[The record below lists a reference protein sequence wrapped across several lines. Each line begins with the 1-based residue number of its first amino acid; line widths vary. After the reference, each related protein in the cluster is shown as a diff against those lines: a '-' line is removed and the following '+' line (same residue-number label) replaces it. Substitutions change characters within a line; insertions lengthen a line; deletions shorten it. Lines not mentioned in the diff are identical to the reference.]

1 MKIIGTG
8 SSHPSLTVTNND
20 LAKFLDTSDEW
31 IKTRTGISS
40 RQIISNED
48 LREMSTE
55 SAKKA
60 IKNAGIQAKEID
72 YILCSSVVSEYI
84 TPGISSL
91 VHSDIGANCPCLNLN
106 AACTGL
112 IYAMQ
117 IAESFFQSGVA
128 KTILIICAEEPSRMV
143 DWSDR
148 AICSL
153 FGDGAGAIIAKKNEK
168 NSYIYTRNQ
177 SICDVLNYRH
187 IFEYS
192 PFITKEEKDTP
203 LFMKG
208 PEVFKHAVSTSTK
221 DIDMA
226 IKNTGIKYEDV
237 KYFILHQANIRIIE
251 TIAKLLKQSIDKF
264 PHNIEKYGNT
274 SSASIPLLL
283 DELNCNNKLQK
294 GDIIVLSAF
303 GAGFTSGVSVIEW

>member
-8 SSHPSLTVTNND
+8 SSHPSLTVTNED

-31 IKTRTGISS
+31 IKTRTGINS

-55 SAKKA
+55 SAVKA
-60 IKNAGIQAKEID
+60 LENAGIEAKDLD
-72 YILCSSVVSEYI
+72 YIICSSVVSEYM

-91 VHSDIGANCPCLNLN
+91 VHSDIGANCPCLNIN
-106 AACTGL
+106 AACTGS

-148 AICSL
+148 SICSL
-153 FGDGAGAIIAKKNEK
+153 FGDGAGSFIAVKNEK
-168 NSYIYTRNQ
+168 KSYIYTSNQ
-177 SICDVLNYRH
+177 SFCDVLSYKH

-192 PFITKEEKDTP
+192 PFITKKENGNT

-208 PEVFKHAVSTSTK
+208 PEVFKHAVSTSIK
-221 DIDMA
+221 DIERA
-226 IKNTGIKYEDV
+226 VQATGINYEDV
-237 KYFILHQANIRIIE
+237 KYFVLHQANIRIIE

-283 DELNCNNKLQK
+283 DELNRDNKLQK
-294 GDIIVLSAF
+294 GDIIVFSAF
-303 GAGFTSGVSVIEW
+303 GAGFTAGVCVIEW